1 MFVKNTSAKT
11 IGFGKVY
18 IEPGATIELPAEYGK
33 NHNTVNWYLI
43 GGLLTVVDEKTEK
56 AAAAKKAE
64 EDEAKKAEA
73 AKQADLKKKISAL
86 NKLNLD
92 SLKELAKSLEV
103 EIADSDTI
111 AILRGKIT
119 EKYQSE

>member
-11 IGFGKVY
+11 IGFGKEY
-18 IEPGATIELPAEYGK
+18 IEPGATIELPEEYGK

-64 EDEAKKAEA
+64 ETEAQKAEA
-73 AKQADLKKKISAL
+73 AKQAELKKKISAL

-92 SLKELAKSLEV
+92 SLKELAKSFEIEV
-103 EIADSDTI
+103 ADSDTI